1 MAELCLVIN
10 HGSSSLKA
18 ALYAPEGHRRHRR
31 CWKDGCS
38 LEAGSSQPKHALEAK
53 LHQWL
58 APALE
63 PHRSAI
69 HQTLTAA
76 TRTYALP
83 QELRDQGFR
92 RFGFHSLNHQHI
104 SQVVGHQW
112 TRQGHDPRQLR
123 LISAHL
129 GAGPERWHR

>member
-1 MAELCLVIN
+1 MPPREIGGNAVA
-10 HGSSSLKA
+10 GKTAAAWRPAAPSLPQRA
-18 ALYAPEGHRRHRR
+18 CFDTAF
-31 CWKDGCS
+31 
-38 LEAGSSQPKHALEAK
+38 
-53 LHQWL
+53 
-58 APALE
+58 
-63 PHRSAI
+63 

-92 RFGFHSLNHQHI
+92 RFGFHGLNHQHI
-104 SQVVGHQW
+104 SQVVAHQW
-112 TRQGHDPRQLR
+112 TRQGRDPRQLR